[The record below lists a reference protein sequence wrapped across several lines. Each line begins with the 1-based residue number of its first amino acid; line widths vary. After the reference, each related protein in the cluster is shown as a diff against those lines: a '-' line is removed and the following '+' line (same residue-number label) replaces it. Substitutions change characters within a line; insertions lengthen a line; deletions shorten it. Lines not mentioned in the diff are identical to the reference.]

1 MYIWSMKSIN
11 LLLLV
16 SFLEGS
22 ALMAAEILSAKIMA
36 PYYGNSLVVWTSV
49 FVCTLSGLA
58 LGYYF
63 GGKLSAKEHN
73 LKNLQKVLLFSTVFF
88 VIMSPLSSFMM
99 ELTLSFPIELGSI
112 FSVIIFLMPL
122 LIAFGMVSPLIIN
135 LLTKEIKEAGNNAG
149 NVYTISTVG
158 GIITTLIIG
167 LYAIPTIG
175 IKTSIFMAS
184 GVLFIATII
193 TYKVNKNELN

>member
-1 MYIWSMKSIN
+1 MKSMN

-22 ALMAAEILSAKIMA
+22 ALMAGEIISAKIMA

-58 LGYYF
+58 LGYFY
-63 GGKLSAKEHN
+63 GGKLSSKENN
-73 LKNLQKVLLFSTVFF
+73 LKNLLKILLFSTVFF
-88 VIMSPLSSFMM
+88 AIMSPLSSFMM
-99 ELTLSFPIELGSI
+99 ELTLSLPIEIGSMI
-112 FSVIIFLMPL
+112 SIIIFLMPL

-135 LLTKEIKEAGNNAG
+135 LLTSDLSEAGNNAG

-158 GIITTLIIG
+158 GIITTLFVG
-167 LYAIPTIG
+167 LYAIPYLG
-175 IKTSIFMAS
+175 IKLSIMLAT
-184 GVLFIATII
+184 VALLIATLI
-193 TYKVNKNELN
+193 TYKLSKN

>member
-1 MYIWSMKSIN
+1 MKSMY

-22 ALMAAEILSAKIMA
+22 ALMAAELIGAKIMA

-63 GGKLSAKEHN
+63 GGKLSTKENN
-73 LKNLQKVLLFSTVFF
+73 LPNLLKILLFSTCFF
-88 VIMSPLSSFMM
+88 ALMSPLSSFIM
-99 ELTLSFPIELGSI
+99 EITLSLPIEIGSLL
-112 FSVIIFLMPL
+112 SVIVFLLPL

-135 LLTKEIKEAGNNAG
+135 LLTKEIQEAGNNAAS
-149 NVYTISTVG
+149 VYTISTFG
-158 GIITTLIIG
+158 GIVTTLFLG
-167 LYAIPTIG
+167 LYAIPYLGMKWCILIST
-175 IKTSIFMAS
+175 
-184 GVLFIATII
+184 FILALGTII
-193 TYKVNKNELN
+193 VFIQRKKTN